1 MLERVANDAAVDAGA
16 GPRALRELDAI
27 GMVDVVGWRPHNGP
41 RLLAERVGAKPV
53 REVVSGIGGEIPL
66 RVVNAFAREI
76 AAGRSR
82 VALVAGAHA
91 VRTLRRAQGAHAKL
105 QWAKGGNGE
114 PERIGENRRGSSRAE
129 AEYGLNLPIDV
140 YPIFENALRAKRG
153 LDLATHR
160 RRVSELMSRFT
171 KVAARH
177 PIAWYPV
184 ERSPAQIG
192 DVAPDNRMVAYPY
205 TKFMNAVMET
215 DQAAAILMT
224 SAAAARDLG
233 VPEQRMV
240 HWWGGAYAQEEAW
253 YPSERLDFAVCPAL
267 REAVGGALDEAAL
280 SVDEVDHFDFY
291 SCFPVAVEMACEMLG
306 LAEDDPRGLTVTG
319 GLPYFGGPGN
329 EYTLHALATM
339 VEGVRSTPGTKGLV
353 TGNGWYLTKHAA
365 TVVASGPRDGGLPAQ
380 RREDEGVV
388 PETTAS
394 TESAEGDATLETYTV
409 VFDREGAPLRG
420 IVLGR
425 TDEGRRFVANTPED
439 RLLLEAFVAA
449 EEVGRRGRVS
459 HRDGR
464 NLFDP
469 A

>member
-1 MLERVANDAAVDAGA
+1 
-16 GPRALRELDAI
+16 
-27 GMVDVVGWRPHNGP
+27 
-41 RLLAERVGAKPV
+41 
-53 REVVSGIGGEIPL
+53 
-66 RVVNAFAREI
+66 
-76 AAGRSR
+76 
-82 VALVAGAHA
+82 
-91 VRTLRRAQGAHAKL
+91 
-105 QWAKGGNGE
+105 
-114 PERIGENRRGSSRAE
+114 
-129 AEYGLNLPIDV
+129 
-140 YPIFENALRAKRG
+140 
-153 LDLATHR
+153 
-160 RRVSELMSRFT
+160 
-171 KVAARH
+171 
-177 PIAWYPV
+177 
-184 ERSPAQIG
+184 
-192 DVAPDNRMVAYPY
+192 
-205 TKFMNAVMET
+205 
-215 DQAAAILMT
+215 
-224 SAAAARDLG
+224 
-233 VPEQRMV
+233 
-240 HWWGGAYAQEEAW
+240 
-253 YPSERLDFAVCPAL
+253 
-267 REAVGGALDEAAL
+267 
-280 SVDEVDHFDFY
+280 VDEVDHFDFY